1 MPYLLSSAR
10 NRKIGGN
17 MSDRLTKD
25 DRSRLL
31 QGAMESYL
39 RRRSGLGSFTG
50 SQGSQ
55 TFVVGEVRRSRFA
68 EFNAARRRMGR
79 FASLLVI

>member
-1 MPYLLSSAR
+1 MPYLLSNAR

-31 QGAMESYL
+31 QGAWNGILLASPFWV
-39 RRRSGLGSFTG
+39 GLIYWLT
-50 SQGSQ
+50 
-55 TFVVGEVRRSRFA
+55 R
-68 EFNAARRRMGR
+68 
-79 FASLLVI
+79 